1 MQLRRSLQ
9 HPPRLGAM
17 SVHYERLSHLDKSFL
32 ALETRSTHMHVGAV
46 AIFDAGSFATPEGGI
61 DIDVVRA
68 FVESKLHFVPRY
80 RQRLAWVPIEGRP
93 VWVDDEFFNIEHHV
107 RNIALPRPGTEE
119 QLKRI
124 AGRLMS
130 QPMDRSKPLWEIVVV
145 EGLAGGRFAL
155 VTKFHHSMIDGI
167 AGVDLMAS
175 LMSMEPTT
183 EITTAPPYVPRPIP
197 NGTELAVR
205 ETTRRISGAIS
216 SLRGLRELV
225 EDAAEIT
232 DGVVKR
238 LQAMGASLNSG
249 WLSPTG
255 ATPINGPVTPDRRV
269 DWFSVPLDEVK
280 EIKNLLGGTVNDA
293 ILATVTGGVRRFLLE
308 QRGVDED
315 TLSQT
320 EFRAMAPVSV
330 RSRNDGMSLGN
341 QVAMWLVTLPI
352 DEPDP
357 VEQHATVVAETNRLK
372 ETNQAL
378 GAATLVQISAGAPST
393 LVSLGG
399 RLAANARPFNMTV
412 TNVPGP
418 QFPLYLYDAKL
429 LETYPLVPLWE
440 SHGVGIALF
449 SYSGSVDWGLNADYG
464 LMYDIE
470 EFSADV
476 YEAFVD
482 LLKAAREADLD
493 AKS

>member
-1 MQLRRSLQ
+1 M
-9 HPPRLGAM
+9 
-17 SVHYERLSHLDKSFL
+17 
-32 ALETRSTHMHVGAV
+32 
-46 AIFDAGSFATPEGGI
+46 
-61 DIDVVRA
+61 
-68 FVESKLHFVPRY
+68 
-80 RQRLAWVPIEGRP
+80 
-93 VWVDDEFFNIEHHV
+93 WVDDEFFNIEHHV

-145 EGLAGGRFAL
+145 EGLVGGRFAL

-197 NGTELAVR
+197 NGTELVVR

-225 EDAAEIT
+225 DDAAEIT
-232 DGVVKR
+232 EGVVKR
-238 LQAMGASLNSG
+238 IQAMGASLNSG

-280 EIKNLLGGTVNDA
+280 EIKNLLGGTVNDV
-293 ILATVTGGVRRFLLE
+293 ILATVAGGVRRFLLE
-308 QRGVDED
+308 LRGVDED
-315 TLSQT
+315 TLYET
-320 EFRAMAPVSV
+320 AFRVMAPVSV
-330 RSRNDGMSLGN
+330 RGSGNRMSLGN

-352 DEPDP
+352 GEPDP
-357 VEQHATVVAETNRLK
+357 IRQHGFVVEETRQLK
-372 ETNQAL
+372 ATNQAL
-378 GAATLVQISAGAPST
+378 GAATLVQLSAGAPST

-418 QFPLYLYDAKL
+418 QFPLYLYDARL

-440 SHGVGIALF
+440 SHGVGIAL
-449 SYSGSVDWGLNADYG
+449 
-464 LMYDIE
+464 
-470 EFSADV
+470 SAT
-476 YEAFVD
+476 AG
-482 LLKAAREADLD
+482 R
-493 AKS
+493 STGG